1 MEQNPNFDA
10 DIAFIKQKVNELCT
24 AIMGNPI
31 SQDGGM
37 ARRLNTV
44 EERLSKMEKF
54 TAKIGWQVG
63 LLWLSAG
70 VIITGVFTL
79 IIKK

>member
-1 MEQNPNFDA
+1 MEQNFQD
-10 DIAFIKQKVNELCT
+10 DIQQIKQQVSELCT
-24 AIMGNPI
+24 AIMGNKI

-44 EERLSKMEKF
+44 EEKLSGMEKA